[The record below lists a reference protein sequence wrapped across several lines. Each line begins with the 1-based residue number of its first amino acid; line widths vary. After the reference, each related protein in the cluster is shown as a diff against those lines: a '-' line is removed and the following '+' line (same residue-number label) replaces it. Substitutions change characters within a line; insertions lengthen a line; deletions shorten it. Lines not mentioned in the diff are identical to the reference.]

1 MSEIKTYDE
10 MNKQI
15 CGLLR
20 LAGDNVSLY
29 AAQRITELE
38 AENADLTV
46 NNEVLQRDVDNLT
59 RTLEEGNE
67 EHQALQAENAELKEK
82 WNNQRCIYSYDGEV
96 MEYCVNGPCSDMKT
110 IADVRKETARDILYE
125 ISLHC
130 GGDWLISLF
139 KKYGISGDTQ

>member
-1 MSEIKTYDE
+1 MNEIKTYDE

-29 AAQRITELE
+29 AAQRIAELE
-38 AENADLTV
+38 
-46 NNEVLQRDVDNLT
+46 
-59 RTLEEGNE
+59 
-67 EHQALQAENAELKEK
+67 AENAELKEK
-82 WNNQRCIYSYDGEV
+82 WDNQRCIYSYDGEV

-125 ISLHC
+125 VSLHC

-139 KKYGISGDTQ
+139 QKYGISGDTQ